1 MDVRILLADDHVLFR
16 AGLRRILEE
25 RPGFTVIAETSSGI
39 EAVELAAGHLPDVAI
54 VDIGLKE
61 LNGIDVTAQII
72 ARSRQTAV
80 MILSMHSDERYII
93 RAVRSGAL
101 GYLLKDSVEGGLIR
115 AVEQVHRGRP
125 HFSPAVA
132 KTLQERESRDPK
144 LGNIDDPYESL
155 TERERQLYH
164 LLAEGNSSK
173 QIAARLGI
181 SVHTVETHRTRIM
194 EKLEIHGLAE
204 LVLSAVRR
212 GLIVT

>member
-1 MDVRILLADDHVLFR
+1 MDIRILIADDHVLFR
-16 AGLRRILEE
+16 AGIRRILEE
-25 RPGFTVIAETSSGI
+25 RPGFTIAAETSSGI
-39 EAVELAAGHLPDVAI
+39 EAVELAARHRPDIAI

-61 LNGIDVTAQII
+61 LNGVEATQQIV
-72 ARSRQTAV
+72 ARSKNTAV
-80 MILSMHSDERYII
+80 MILSMHSDERYIL
-93 RAVRSGAL
+93 RAVRAGAL
-101 GYLLKDSVEGGLIR
+101 GYLLKDSVEDGLIQ
-115 AVEQVHRGRP
+115 AVERLHLGQP
-125 HFSPAVA
+125 YFSPAVA
-132 KTLQERESRDPK
+132 ATLRKRQFRDPR
-144 LGNIDDPYESL
+144 LRDVDDLYDSL

-173 QIAARLGI
+173 QIAVRLGI